1 MPDSPND
8 FATARSCMIEG
19 QIRPE
24 RVRHPTLIAAMGT
37 LPRETFVPAELQPIA
52 YIDKEIRV
60 GDDHTLTEPRV
71 LARLLQAGEPRRG
84 ERALVVEAG
93 TGYAAAVLARM
104 GLAVTAVEAHDE
116 VRAFGADACAQAG
129 ERVDWRA
136 DLGTLPAFALVVI
149 DGGVEF
155 VPDAVVRAVAPLT
168 GRLLTILVEPGRP
181 GRAVIGER
189 IGDEIRLRPL
199 FDAQASLLP
208 DYVRPRGFVF

>member
-1 MPDSPND
+1 MPVSNND
-8 FATARSCMIEG
+8 FATARACMIEG

-24 RVRHPTLIAAMGT
+24 RVRHPTLIAAMAA
-37 LPRETFVPAELQPIA
+37 LPRELFVPSELQPIA
-52 YIDKEIRV
+52 YIDKEIRL

-116 VRAFGADACAQAG
+116 VRAFGSEACGQTG
-129 ERVDWRA
+129 DGVEWRA
-136 DLGTLPAFALVVI
+136 DLPPAPPFELVVI
-149 DGGVEF
+149 DGGIEF
-155 VPDAVVRAVAPLT
+155 VPGAVIHAVAPLT
-168 GRLLTILVEPGRP
+168 GRLLAILVEPGHP

-189 IGDEIRLRPL
+189 IGSELRLRPL

-208 DYVRPRGFVF
+208 GYTRARGFVF

>member
-1 MPDSPND
+1 MPVSNND
-8 FATARSCMIEG
+8 FATARLCMIEG

-24 RVRHPTLIAAMGT
+24 RVRHPTLIAAMAA
-37 LPRETFVPAELQPIA
+37 LPRELFVPSELQPIA
-52 YIDKEIRV
+52 YIDKEIRL

-116 VRAFGADACAQAG
+116 VRAFGSEACRQTG
-129 ERVDWRA
+129 DRVEWRA
-136 DLGTLPAFALVVI
+136 DLPPPPPFELVVI
-149 DGGVEF
+149 DGGIEF
-155 VPDAVVRAVAPLT
+155 VPDAVIHAVAPLA
-168 GRLLTILVEPGRP
+168 GRLLAILVEPGHP

-189 IGDEIRLRPL
+189 IGTELRLRPL

-208 DYVRPRGFVF
+208 GYVRARGFVF